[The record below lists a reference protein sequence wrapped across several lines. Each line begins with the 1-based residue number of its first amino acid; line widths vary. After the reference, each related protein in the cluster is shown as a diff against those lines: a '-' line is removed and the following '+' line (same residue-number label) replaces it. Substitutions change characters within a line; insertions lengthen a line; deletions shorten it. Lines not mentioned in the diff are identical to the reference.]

1 VGCEARERGGE
12 EKRRGDGVSTSGDA
26 FELEARELL
35 AVGEDDNS

>member
-1 VGCEARERGGE
+1 ME
-12 EKRRGDGVSTSGDA
+12 EGWALVQGVSDA